1 MNEKQQQK
9 ISRELCADDPNLN
22 EECRV
27 LTYNGPHY

>member
-22 EECRV
+22 EEYRV